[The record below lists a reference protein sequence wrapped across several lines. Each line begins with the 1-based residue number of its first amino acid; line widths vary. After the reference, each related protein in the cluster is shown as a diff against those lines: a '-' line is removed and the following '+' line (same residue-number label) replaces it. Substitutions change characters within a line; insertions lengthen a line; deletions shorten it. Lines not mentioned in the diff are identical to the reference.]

1 MARWQGRSARKP
13 SGGRL
18 RAYRRK
24 RKYELGREA
33 IETVLGEYE
42 LKKVR
47 VRGGNIKLKL
57 VSVNYANV
65 FDPKTGKVQK
75 VEIESVEDNPA
86 SVDYKRRGVITKGA
100 IIKTKLGLARVTS
113 RPGQH
118 GIVNAVLIS

>member
-18 RAYRRK
+18 RPYRGK
-24 RKYELGREA
+24 RLYELGREPT
-33 IETVLGEYE
+33 ETVLGEPK
-42 LKKVR
+42 LKFVR
-47 VRGGNIKLKL
+47 VRGGGKKLRL
-57 VSVNYANV
+57 VSTNYANV
-65 FDPKTGKVQK
+65 VDPKTGKVQK
-75 VEIESVEDNPA
+75 VEIESVEDNVA